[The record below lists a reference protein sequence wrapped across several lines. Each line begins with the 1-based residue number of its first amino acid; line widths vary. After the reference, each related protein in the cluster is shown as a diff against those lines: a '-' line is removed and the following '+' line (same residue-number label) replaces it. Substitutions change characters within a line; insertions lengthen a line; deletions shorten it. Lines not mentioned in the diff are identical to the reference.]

1 MNNPP
6 PSAFLQDMY
15 KACQLITIL
24 SKTPFEIFQEDQ
36 IQISA
41 MLWQFNVLGE
51 AVRRLQEQGFT
62 EKYPEIPWRDMRAIR
77 NRIVHG
83 YSSVDISLMRTV
95 SLDDVPKVLAQL
107 ENLPDLKEYLD
118 EARKVAQ
125 EKKALILTGIKDPLR
140 QEKILRDE
148 IRILVR
154 AEKLGKIPAQTWKK
168 MTIQEMVDLIQTVP
182 EQDHIRAQQEALEK
196 NQLENRRKITPRRGF
211 IR

>member
-15 KACQLITIL
+15 KACQLITVL
-24 SKTPFEIFQEDQ
+24 SQTPFEIFQEDQ

-62 EKYPEIPWRDMRAIR
+62 EKYPEIPWKDMRAIR

-95 SLDDVPKVLAQL
+95 SLEDVPKVLAQL
-107 ENLPDLKEYLD
+107 ENLPDLKEYLE

-125 EKKALILTGIKDPLR
+125 EKKALILTGARDPAK

-154 AEKLGKIPAQTWKK
+154 AKKLGTIPAQIWKN

-182 EQDHIRAQQEALEK
+182 EQDHISAYQKALEK
-196 NQLENRRKITPRRGF
+196 NQLETRRKITPGLGF
-211 IR
+211 TR